1 MTTTA
6 TTPPQYN
13 HSFALPPL
21 YFASRGGVSLS
32 ATSSSSSSSS
42 TTTPTT
48 TPTTPTTT
56 IPSIRIELP
65 SEVLVHIV
73 SFGDWGDVRRVS
85 RVQSAW
91 STLLDDVAA
100 TQRPHSTWSL
110 AQALRHGTH
119 GLDQPNV
126 PHAMQL
132 LRQLANV
139 NEKEDVLEEEAAALG
154 DHDDDFDENA
164 LDAAALDHTN
174 NNNNNNN
181 NQHQQQQQHF
191 APAMKQLAYCYLT
204 NAYDNT
210 TLAQVGLRWLQRA
223 HTLGGDV
230 SAAYEVALL
239 YEYGRLV
246 HGEDPFSTNTTTT
259 NTTNNT
265 NNNNTTTNN
274 TKTTLIDIDV
284 VAAAAWFRRAAHAGH
299 VDAMTELALCYE
311 LGCGVPQNDE
321 RAVDWY
327 RRAAER
333 GHITAKYA
341 VGEAFEAARGVPQ
354 SDAEACLWYYKA
366 AVQGD
371 EDSRQALHRL
381 RDIARIVVPGVTSLL
396 GEAER
401 AGNARP

>member
-32 ATSSSSSSSS
+32 ATSSSSSSSSS

-139 NEKEDVLEEEAAALG
+139 NEDEDDVLEEEAAALG

-164 LDAAALDHTN
+164 LDAAALDHT

-259 NTTNNT
+259 KLAQKVATPKTLCSTTRSSAP
-265 NNNNTTTNN
+265 
-274 TKTTLIDIDV
+274 I
-284 VAAAAWFRRAAHAGH
+284 
-299 VDAMTELALCYE
+299 
-311 LGCGVPQNDE
+311 
-321 RAVDWY
+321 
-327 RRAAER
+327 
-333 GHITAKYA
+333 
-341 VGEAFEAARGVPQ
+341 
-354 SDAEACLWYYKA
+354 
-366 AVQGD
+366 GD
-371 EDSRQALHRL
+371 
-381 RDIARIVVPGVTSLL
+381 
-396 GEAER
+396 
-401 AGNARP
+401 